1 MCPRLALLRRHR
13 SQMLRF
19 LTLIAVSGVLP
30 MWAAEVVVF
39 KSGTRMQADR
49 HERDGEVVRLYQG
62 GGVSE
67 VPAQVIAGFEF
78 IEDAPPAE
86 PTAIAESLQPSVTAA
101 PASQSQ
107 VSNDPMELIRAAAI
121 REGLPPEFVAS
132 VAKVESALRA
142 NAVSPKGAI
151 GIMQLMPAT
160 AQALGADPHDVRQN
174 IDAGTRLL
182 RELLI
187 KYDGD
192 VVKALSAYNAGS
204 GAVDRYKGLPPY
216 DETRR
221 YVNKVIGAYQQ
232 SHQETRPV
240 D

>member
-1 MCPRLALLRRHR
+1 
-13 SQMLRF
+13 MLRF
-19 LTLIAVSGVLP
+19 LALMTVSGALP

-39 KSGTRMQADR
+39 KSGTRLQTDR
-49 HERDGEVVRLYQG
+49 HERDGEIVRLYHG
-62 GGVSE
+62 SGVSE
-67 VPAQVIAGFEF
+67 IPANVIQEFEF
-78 IEDAPPAE
+78 IEDPAPEPARAAE
-86 PTAIAESLQPSVTAA
+86 PVQSSVLVAPIPQAPS
-101 PASQSQ
+101 
-107 VSNDPMELIRAAAI
+107 SNDPMELIRAAAI

-142 NAVSPKGAI
+142 NAISPKGAI

-160 AQALGADPHDVRQN
+160 AHALGVDPHDIRQN

-182 RELLI
+182 RDLLI

-204 GAVDRYKGLPPY
+204 GAVEKYKGMPPY

-232 SHQETRPV
+232 ATPV